1 MFLFHLT
8 AYSEQLWNQPYLTSK
23 WWLRNFVGDRATTC
37 AEDIMQKTERDRDIQ
52 SGKILAT
59 NYNLSLLAMKC

>member
-1 MFLFHLT
+1 
-8 AYSEQLWNQPYLTSK
+8 
-23 WWLRNFVGDRATTC
+23 
-37 AEDIMQKTERDRDIQ
+37 MQKTERDRDIQ